1 MRSASPPTASR
12 DDVCLK
18 CDHVIVSRQKN
29 KLEPRDEINS
39 LEAALSWHEV
49 LALHGSRRGIRVTPT
64 HATLL
69 LDFGLSR
76 YVNRRQDG
84 RITYE
89 GEGKRDDQTP
99 TRGNAGL
106 LECFET
112 GRTLRVF
119 ERTRPGVWFDR
130 GPHRVSGVQYVWRE
144 GEHRHVFEFTLEPEE
159 ES

>member
-1 MRSASPPTASR
+1 MH
-12 DDVCLK
+12 
-18 CDHVIVSRQKN
+18 DHVIVSGQN
-29 KLEPRDEINS
+29 KKPKPRDEVNS
-39 LEAALSWHEV
+39 LEMALSWHEV

-64 HATLL
+64 QATLL

-106 LECFET
+106 LECHET
-112 GRTLRVF
+112 GRSLRVF

-130 GPHRVSGVQYVWRE
+130 GLYLVSGVEYVWRE
-144 GEHRHVFEFTLEPEE
+144 SEHRHVFEFVLEPEE
-159 ES
+159 KP